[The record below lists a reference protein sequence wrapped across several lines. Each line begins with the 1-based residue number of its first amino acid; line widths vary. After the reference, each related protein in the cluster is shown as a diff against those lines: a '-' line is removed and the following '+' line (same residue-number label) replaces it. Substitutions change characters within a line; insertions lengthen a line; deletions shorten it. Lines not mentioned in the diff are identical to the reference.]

1 MLDLRALREDPERF
15 RVGLARRGAAD
26 RLDRLLELDA
36 EQRALKVQV
45 EELRAEQNRISK
57 ETGRAALEERAK
69 LVEEGRH
76 IAAKLGDLEPDL
88 ERTTGYLEELLA
100 ELPNLP
106 DDSVPDGET
115 EEDNEVLRTHGEPP
129 SFDFEVRDH
138 VALGESLRMIDVER
152 GVRTSGSRF
161 YYLTG
166 AAVGLQFAL
175 LQYGLA
181 FADRHGLF
189 PMWTPALVRREAMYG
204 TGFLPTDEAQIYVV
218 REDDLYLIGTAE
230 VTVASYH
237 AGEILEAASL
247 PIRYL
252 GYSTCFRREA
262 GTYGKDTRGVFRVH
276 QFDKLEMFSFVSPD
290 ASRDEHERLLAIEEE
305 WVQSLELSYRVVNV
319 CIGELGASAAKK
331 YDIEAW
337 FPGQE
342 TYREVTSTSNT
353 TDYQARRLGVRMR
366 GEGGNTPVHTL
377 NGTLCAISRTI
388 ICLMENHQQADG
400 SIRVPEALHPYLT
413 EEARVIRPQ
422 RYVDT

>member
-15 RVGLARRGAAD
+15 RAGLARRGVAD

-57 ETGRAALEERAK
+57 ETGRATPEERAT

-76 IAAKLGDLEPDL
+76 IAAKLRDLEPDL
-88 ERTTGYLEELLA
+88 ERTTEYLDELLA

-106 DDSVPDGET
+106 DDSVPEGET
-115 EEDNEVLRTHGEPP
+115 EEDNEVVRTHGEPP
-129 SFDFEVRDH
+129 TFDFEVRDH
-138 VALGESLRMIDVER
+138 MELGESLRMIDVER

-166 AAVGLQFAL
+166 AAVRLQFAL

-237 AGEILEAASL
+237 AGEILQADSL

-290 ASRDEHERLLAIEEE
+290 ASHDEHERLLAIEEE

-342 TYREVTSTSNT
+342 AYREITSTSNT
-353 TDYQARRLGVRMR
+353 TDFQARRLGVRMR

-377 NGTLCAISRTI
+377 NGTLCAMSRTI

-400 SIRVPEALHPYLT
+400 SIRVPEALHPYLS
-413 EEARVIRPQ
+413 EDARVIRP
-422 RYVDT
+422 

>member
-15 RVGLARRGAAD
+15 RAGLARRGVAD

-36 EQRALKVQV
+36 EQRELKVQV

-57 ETGRAALEERAK
+57 ETGRATLEQRAT

-76 IAAKLGDLEPDL
+76 IAAKLRDLEPDL
-88 ERTTGYLEELLA
+88 ERTTEYLDELLA

-115 EEDNEVLRTHGEPP
+115 EEDNEVVRTHGEPP
-129 SFDFEVRDH
+129 TFDFEVRDH
-138 VALGESLRMIDVER
+138 MELGESLRMIDVER

-166 AAVGLQFAL
+166 AAVRLQFAL

-237 AGEILEAASL
+237 AGEILQADSL

-290 ASRDEHERLLAIEEE
+290 ASHDEHERLLAIEEE

-342 TYREVTSTSNT
+342 AYREITSTSNT
-353 TDYQARRLGVRMR
+353 TDFQARRLGVRMR

-377 NGTLCAISRTI
+377 NGTLCAMSRTI

-400 SIRVPEALHPYLT
+400 SIRVPEALHPYLS
-413 EEARVIRPQ
+413 EDARVIRP
-422 RYVDT
+422 

>member
-1 MLDLRALREDPERF
+1 
-15 RVGLARRGAAD
+15 
-26 RLDRLLELDA
+26 
-36 EQRALKVQV
+36 
-45 EELRAEQNRISK
+45 
-57 ETGRAALEERAK
+57 
-69 LVEEGRH
+69 
-76 IAAKLGDLEPDL
+76 
-88 ERTTGYLEELLA
+88 
-100 ELPNLP
+100 
-106 DDSVPDGET
+106 
-115 EEDNEVLRTHGEPP
+115 
-129 SFDFEVRDH
+129 
-138 VALGESLRMIDVER
+138 
-152 GVRTSGSRF
+152 
-161 YYLTG
+161 
-166 AAVGLQFAL
+166 
-175 LQYGLA
+175 
-181 FADRHGLF
+181 
-189 PMWTPALVRREAMYG
+189 MYG

-237 AGEILEAASL
+237 AGEILQADSL

-290 ASRDEHERLLAIEEE
+290 ASHDEHERLLAIEEE

-342 TYREVTSTSNT
+342 AYREITSTSNT
-353 TDYQARRLGVRMR
+353 TDFQARRLGVRMR

-377 NGTLCAISRTI
+377 NGTLCAMSRTI

-400 SIRVPEALHPYLT
+400 SIRVPEALHPYLS
-413 EEARVIRPQ
+413 EDAGVIRP
-422 RYVDT
+422 